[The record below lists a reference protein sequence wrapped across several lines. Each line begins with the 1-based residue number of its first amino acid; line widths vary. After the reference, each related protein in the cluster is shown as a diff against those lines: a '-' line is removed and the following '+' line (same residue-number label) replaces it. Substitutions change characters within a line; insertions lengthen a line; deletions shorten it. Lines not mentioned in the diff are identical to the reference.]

1 MQKPDLN
8 LNSMIWKKDKCPANI
23 IMTIVIYVIKLFFHL
38 YMFAMAGQMAESYGL
53 NFSKELLMETL
64 GDDIS

>member
-1 MQKPDLN
+1 
-8 LNSMIWKKDKCPANI
+8 
-23 IMTIVIYVIKLFFHL
+23 MTIVIYVIKLFFHL